1 MKGPAPTRPDAPR
14 FAARLARAQRKLLRF
29 KACSPHFEPW
39 RSRRADEAFGRSAH
53 VLNGVSPPVYASLEY
68 EARFGRACGMF
79 HDLVAEARAQKYGY
93 RLVTLLRC
101 LRLLLARFEET
112 RLDNGGCPPSSPT
125 LSSRLLATHLQL
137 SLSFAAAMK
146 ASALVSYDDVPTITM
161 VLPSGFGS
169 TILHCLVVGSWAT

>member
-1 MKGPAPTRPDAPR
+1 
-14 FAARLARAQRKLLRF
+14 
-29 KACSPHFEPW
+29 
-39 RSRRADEAFGRSAH
+39 
-53 VLNGVSPPVYASLEY
+53 
-68 EARFGRACGMF
+68 MF

-146 ASALVSYDDVPTITM
+146 ASAPRLV
-161 VLPSGFGS
+161 
-169 TILHCLVVGSWAT
+169 